1 LTQYRLIL
9 NGSGVCAA
17 LPAHLILLICRSH
30 FIDIIFI
37 NTLLFQLL
45 LRDFLRKK
53 EASYRE
59 ENFSNDEKMK
69 EPMSNIPCYMVEAPK
84 LLWNWWK
91 KERKLR
97 LKYDEGEL
105 KVSNLFKTTTLT
117 WLVSLYV

>member
-1 LTQYRLIL
+1 MNFADSEVVASIMNEVGIETTQHEME
-9 NGSGVCAA
+9 A
-17 LPAHLILLICRSH
+17 
-30 FIDIIFI
+30 DIIFI